1 MASVRRKMCGLVY
14 RESELKRMW
23 AVAEEQ
29 SRARGGVYEAWLG
42 SLSIWSGSGDGSSSG
57 DGGVEVCR
65 LYVSWGSQARVWALE
80 WLRSAEEAVAWELL
94 GRLEEAALGER
105 RYGQPGVGW
114 DRPELEPRRS
124 RR

>member
-1 MASVRRKMCGLVY
+1 MASVRRKMCGLQY

-42 SLSIWSGSGDGSSSG
+42 SLSIWSGGPSSSSSDG
-57 DGGVEVCR
+57 GGVEVCR
-65 LYVSWGSQARVWALE
+65 LYVSWGSQARVWAIE
-80 WLRSAEEAVAWELL
+80 WLRSTEEAVAWELL
-94 GRLEEAALGER
+94 GRLEERALGER
-105 RYGQPGVGW
+105 RYGQPGVGA
-114 DRPELEPRRS
+114 DRPELAPRRW